1 MQNIHDCT
9 QHYYPSGFVRWVLV
23 NINYVLCIYTWA
35 GRHLN
40 TCGHSRLSGQ
50 EDNHHCHQ
58 HHLHHLHRTIVLSH
72 YNAIELETK
81 GTVSSIGRLTFC
93 AMEMLTFAGVL
104 LPVAIFAK
112 WNVNIWD
119 LNVRPLLSF
128 FSYCSVTTLHDD
140 VLSEE
145 EVSCW
150 RERGVGGV
158 LFSHSCFMVSR
169 YSTSVWYSWTHT
181 HQREGTSFAVI
192 KYKCELMGYLI
203 PWWIFSLRCICCFQ
217 PTAWWTAC
225 SELDHLQQ

>member
-1 MQNIHDCT
+1 
-9 QHYYPSGFVRWVLV
+9 
-23 NINYVLCIYTWA
+23 
-35 GRHLN
+35 
-40 TCGHSRLSGQ
+40 
-50 EDNHHCHQ
+50 
-58 HHLHHLHRTIVLSH
+58 
-72 YNAIELETK
+72 
-81 GTVSSIGRLTFC
+81 
-93 AMEMLTFAGVL
+93 MEKLTFAGVL

-128 FSYCSVTTLHDD
+128 FSYCSVSTLHDD

-181 HQREGTSFAVI
+181 PTGGHKFCSDQVQVWADGVFNTLVN
-192 KYKCELMGYLI
+192 
-203 PWWIFSLRCICCFQ
+203 IFSTLYLLFSAHCLVDSLL
-217 PTAWWTAC
+217 WTGPPAAVTQHNHQQDC
-225 SELDHLQQ
+225 VQVNRNFGSHLNDVVLPKTRPFDLPHYYV